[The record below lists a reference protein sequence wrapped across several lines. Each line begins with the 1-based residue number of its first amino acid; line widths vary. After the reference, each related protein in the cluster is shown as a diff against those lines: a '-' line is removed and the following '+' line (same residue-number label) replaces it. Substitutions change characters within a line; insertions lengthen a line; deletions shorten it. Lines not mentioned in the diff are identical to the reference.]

1 MHYHGGKFKLNILQK
16 TKVVVLYSQLEIT
29 VMWWQNVGCGE
40 GGGGW
45 TKKHL
50 FLMNVGT

>member
-1 MHYHGGKFKLNILQK
+1 MEVNSNQLQK
-16 TKVVVLYSQLEIT
+16 TEVVDFHSQFEIT
-29 VMWWQNVGCGE
+29 VMWWQNVGCGV